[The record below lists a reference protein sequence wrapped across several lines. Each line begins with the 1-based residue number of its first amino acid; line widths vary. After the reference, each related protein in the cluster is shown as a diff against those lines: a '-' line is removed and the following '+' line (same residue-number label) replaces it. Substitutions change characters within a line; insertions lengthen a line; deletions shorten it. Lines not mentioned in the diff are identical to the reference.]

1 MTRFVTWR
9 IMDLVSFNKS
19 FGNVEINIRKYILTV
34 TIFICLLFIIVLFNN
49 KIEDY
54 LIIESKI
61 NNKKIEFITDID
73 HLDKITNNNE
83 LIIERKTFTYKID
96 KIDDYIYEDKLYKK
110 VILVVDNLDE
120 NILIDNNVI
129 KIKII
134 IDKSTVFKYLQKTLK
149 GDE

>member
-1 MTRFVTWR
+1 
-9 IMDLVSFNKS
+9 MDLVSFNKS

>member
-1 MTRFVTWR
+1 
-9 IMDLVSFNKS
+9 MDLVSFNKS

-134 IDKSTVFKYLQKTLK
+134 IDKSTVFKYLQKTLQ

>member
-1 MTRFVTWR
+1 
-9 IMDLVSFNKS
+9 MDLVSFNKS

-120 NILIDNNVI
+120 NILIDNNIV